1 MGKVIGYIII
11 AFTIA
16 FALNYFGVV
25 HIPFLDLPQQE
36 QVGQEEGGKDYD
48 EHVNRGRDATRKA
61 IEDMDKNSQ

>member
-25 HIPFLDLPQQE
+25 HIPLLDLPQQ
-36 QVGQEEGGKDYD
+36 QIEEEPGKDYD
-48 EHVNRGRDATRKA
+48 KHVNQGRDATRKA
-61 IEDMDKNSQ
+61 IEDMDKNSR

>member
-1 MGKVIGYIII
+1 MGKVITYIII

-25 HIPFLDLPQQE
+25 NIPLLDLPQKE
-36 QVGQEEGGKDYD
+36 KSGLGDEKDYN